1 LTSATSGQACYAE
14 YESGSLMKSSFD
26 TGDPLPLIS
35 EEFSGA

>member
-1 LTSATSGQACYAE
+1 MAFSKACYAE

-35 EEFSGA
+35 EKFSGA